1 MSNSHTNFLE
11 CILPE
16 YGIKMDYPS
25 EWIKVDNN
33 AVLHNNIIVGFGR
46 RGDDAFLESLT
57 IYLLDL
63 PPTTFSLKEIVDKN
77 MLHLKNENPTFEL
90 LELYPTTIS
99 GLPAYR
105 ILYTITKYKTL
116 NIFTIKGD
124 KVYMLIYDSKLD
136 TYQEYLSTI
145 EKMIGSFEFLS

>member
-1 MSNSHTNFLE
+1 M
-11 CILPE
+11 
-16 YGIKMDYPS
+16 G
-25 EWIKVDNN
+25 
-33 AVLHNNIIVGFGR
+33 AGGR
-46 RGDDAFLESLT
+46 RILESLT